1 MHDDPRLL
9 PPLAGVVPFGSHA
22 NVVSPVLSPAFW
34 ALRESCCPDPIRG
47 VCAQLHVCPQL
58 RLWDWCP
65 TPWTPHG
72 GWVTV
77 FSGPGGPSGSHP
89 VGSGVLAMLTDPGL
103 RDELDRVAAAV
114 GVRVVHLGGRH
125 PVSRK
130 TWSAAAAVVLDHAAA
145 DRCGRL
151 ALPRRTHVSV
161 LTGTEA
167 ATATWAAAITVGAQ
181 HVLRMPEQEGE
192 LVRELAEAAE
202 SARDD
207 GICGAVVA
215 VIGGRGGAGASLFA
229 VALAQAAADALLVDL
244 DPWAGGIDLLVGGET
259 APGLRWPD
267 LALQGGRLNWSAVR
281 AALPRPRGISVLSGT
296 RRGYELDAGPVD
308 AVIDAGRRGGV
319 TVVCDLPRRL
329 TDATQAALDAADLVV
344 LVSPCDVRACAAAA
358 TMAPVLTAINPNLGL
373 VVRGPSPGGL
383 RAAEVAD
390 VAGVP
395 LLASM
400 RAQPRL
406 AEQLEHGG
414 LRLRRR
420 SVLASAARRVLGVLP
435 RAGSGRHGRAA

>member
-34 ALRESCCPDPIRG
+34 ALRESCCPDPLRG

-406 AEQLEHGG
+406 AEQPEHGG

>member
-9 PPLAGVVPFGSHA
+9 PLAGVVPFGSHA

-34 ALRESCCPDPIRG
+34 ALRESCCPDPLRG